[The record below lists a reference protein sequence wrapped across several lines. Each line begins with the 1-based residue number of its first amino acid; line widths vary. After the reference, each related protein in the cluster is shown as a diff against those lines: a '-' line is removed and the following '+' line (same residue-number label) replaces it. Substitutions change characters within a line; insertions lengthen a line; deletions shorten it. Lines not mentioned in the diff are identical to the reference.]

1 MDNFRPYYLV
11 AKTEQGLVMQFFDT
25 LEELYNYVFNDS
37 SIYSYAVFRT
47 LELRPDF

>member
-25 LEELYNYVFNDS
+25 LEDLYKHALNDS

-47 LELRPDF
+47 LELRHDF